1 MDKKILI
8 LGASSDIGLE
18 FLKHL
23 ELSNFIVGAHYYK
36 GKKRLINFIKNNNV
50 DTNFKIIQKNLKD
63 QKASYSLF
71 NEFIKW
77 SGGIDVLIQLN
88 GNISSVISWEKLKE
102 KDWKSD
108 IAINL
113 GAPFFVA
120 QKAFNH
126 MKKKGGKII
135 FTSTASAQHGGGN
148 NTMAY
153 GIAKAGLEALTKGM
167 AREGAKCN
175 ILVNAIA
182 PGLIN
187 TRFHKERA
195 RRTSSEIKRRIKL
208 SKLNRFGQPQEVSSI
223 INHLLSDDVNYMTGE
238 VISIS
243 GGDWI

>member
-18 FLKHL
+18 FLNKL
-23 ELSNFIVGAHYYK
+23 NLSDFIIGAHCFK
-36 GKKRLINFIKNNNV
+36 GKKRLVNFTKNNNV
-50 DTNFKIIQKNLKD
+50 NTNFKIIEKNLKD
-63 QKASYSLF
+63 QKTSYSLF
-71 NEFIKW
+71 NEFIRW
-77 SGGIDVLIQLN
+77 SGGIDILLQFN
-88 GNISSVISWEKLKE
+88 GNISSVVSWEKLKE
-102 KDWKSD
+102 KDWKND

-120 QKAFNH
+120 QKTFQH

-135 FTSTASAQHGGGN
+135 FTSTASAHHGGGN
-148 NTMAY
+148 NTMGY

-167 AREGAKCN
+167 AREGAKHN

-195 RRTSSEIKRRIKL
+195 GRTSAEIKKRIKF
-208 SKLNRFGQPQEVSSI
+208 SKLSRLGQPREIATI
-223 INHLLSDDVNYMTGE
+223 INNLLSEDVNYMTGE